1 MGGVWVLFSLFPW
14 VYLWGVS
21 AFLLCSGFLSP
32 LKLAGPHLSN
42 GCSSEGAVHKANSS
56 APVATLRVSVP
67 LCFLSGR
74 HEQFFIWVPWS
85 LDILRSSG
93 VVSFLSFFYRGDNDE
108 EEPSKLKVEHHG
120 LSVTGLQ
127 SPGKLHG
134 WDFGKMYCYL
144 LRWSSGLH
152 LLCTLT
158 DAACEPCIPGQH
170 CPVLAPSQCGISAA
184 YVAYPAPIIP
194 WLFHVENEM
203 SSKVYS
209 TFSVPLNRQS
219 FGIRISLTL
228 VKTSVSF
235 TEYPWQVR
243 GRTSLCDCDT
253 VCKGAVCK
261 RDTEGRWWQLSNPN
275 SRSTPACERGAVG
288 VGRTEKL

>member
-144 LRWSSGLH
+144 LRWRLWAPPPVHFNRCCLWALYSRAALPCAGAFPVRD
-152 LLCTLT
+152 LC
-158 DAACEPCIPGQH
+158 
-170 CPVLAPSQCGISAA
+170 
-184 YVAYPAPIIP
+184 
-194 WLFHVENEM
+194 
-203 SSKVYS
+203 
-209 TFSVPLNRQS
+209 
-219 FGIRISLTL
+219 
-228 VKTSVSF
+228 
-235 TEYPWQVR
+235 
-243 GRTSLCDCDT
+243 SLCGLPCPYHSLI
-253 VCKGAVCK
+253 VPCWKWNV
-261 RDTEGRWWQLSNPN
+261 Q
-275 SRSTPACERGAVG
+275 
-288 VGRTEKL
+288 